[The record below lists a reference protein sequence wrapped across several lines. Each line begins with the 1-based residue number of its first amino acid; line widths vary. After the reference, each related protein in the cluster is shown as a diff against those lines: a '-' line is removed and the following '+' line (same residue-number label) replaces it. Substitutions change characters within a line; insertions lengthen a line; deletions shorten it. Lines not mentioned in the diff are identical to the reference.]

1 MNDSELVSAVM
12 ALMPSGTRERWGWH
26 DATVVGRAGS
36 VVALDAGGL
45 PEPMYCGHI
54 SLDVDTR
61 TVEFLAIDARAPH
74 EQRWLFEPD
83 AGWWSEVGSH
93 PLLAVV

>member
-12 ALMPSGTRERWGWH
+12 ALMPSDTRASWGWQ
-26 DATVVGRAGS
+26 DAEVVGREGS

-54 SLDVDTR
+54 FLDVHER

-83 AGWWSEVGSH
+83 AGWWTEVGSH
-93 PLLAVV
+93 ALLAVV